1 MRSLQADSIADA
13 LESTDLRTLR
23 SFLRQFLQSE
33 PAVDFS
39 AVDDAHNNFP
49 AAVFLGK
56 ITGIPLAID
65 MGMLVLWTVFFFG
78 LSRLAYH
85 AGLKR
90 YSGFGG

>member
-1 MRSLQADSIADA
+1 
-13 LESTDLRTLR
+13 
-23 SFLRQFLQSE
+23 
-33 PAVDFS
+33 
-39 AVDDAHNNFP
+39 
-49 AAVFLGK
+49 LGK